1 MAKAYE
7 GKKAGK
13 SVKKRLKNTKK
24 LLFSRFNVQTFV
36 HRKVWWFKI
45 YFSVAQRSKKTF
57 ALKSTASGFLVSKY
71 NLIRT
76 LRFELTCQQAS

>member
-1 MAKAYE
+1 MQKKAISHVFTADFSKRLACLFSIPMCCIMAKAYE

-36 HRKVWWFKI
+36 HRKVW
-45 YFSVAQRSKKTF
+45 
-57 ALKSTASGFLVSKY
+57 
-71 NLIRT
+71 
-76 LRFELTCQQAS
+76 